1 MLFSVSEKD
10 LLTSSFQS
18 GKHGLPSYPP
28 PPPPKPGV
36 FPLRKL
42 PRTSQAILIQITY
55 WTSVPNTLLRHRLV
69 GPESSLK

>member
-28 PPPPKPGV
+28 PLPPPKTQG
-36 FPLRKL
+36 FPFEKTPKNL
-42 PRTSQAILIQITY
+42 TSHTD
-55 WTSVPNTLLRHRLV
+55 TNHLLDFSTKHTA
-69 GPESSLK
+69 